1 MMVCPKDNT
10 HDRFIATAH
19 VTEDWVVDGGG
30 NYIEHAIETDCQVL
44 HAPDEEDIW
53 TCAICGT
60 EAISKAEGGE

>member
-19 VTEDWVVDGGG
+19 VTEDWIIDSDG
-30 NYIEHAIETDCQVL
+30 NYLELSAKSDCQVL
-44 HAPDEEDIW
+44 HAPDEQDVW
-53 TCAICGT
+53 TCFICGT